1 MKLIALLRGDVR
13 VQFKYGFYLLYL
25 FFALFYIGL
34 LAALPQAWR
43 QTAAVL
49 MVFSDPAA
57 LGLFFMG
64 ALVLFEKSERVLD
77 SLAVAPIKVRDYV
90 LSKLLSLA
98 LISTLVALMIGAFGD
113 ILTSPLYF
121 LAGVLLGS
129 CLFSA
134 LGLMVAVRIATLN
147 EFIIFTVPIQIAANI
162 PAVAYI
168 AGWQPV
174 WLLLHPGVCMIE
186 LFNAGPYAP
195 VALLVLTAWTIPV
208 VLFTGRVVKRA
219 FASLGGVKL

>member
-1 MKLIALLRGDVR
+1 MKLMALLHGDVR
-13 VQFKYGFYLLYL
+13 VQFKYGFYLLDL
-25 FFALFYIGL
+25 FFSLFYIGL
-34 LAALPQAWR
+34 LAAFPQAWR

-77 SLAVAPIKVRDYV
+77 SLAIAPVKVRDYV

-98 LISTLVALMIGAFGD
+98 LISTLVALAIGAFGG
-113 ILTSPLYF
+113 IVASPLYF
-121 LAGVLLGS
+121 LAGVMLGS

-134 LGLMVAVRIATLN
+134 LGLMVAARIATLN
-147 EFIIFTVPIQIAANI
+147 QFIVFTVPIQIATNI
-162 PAVAYI
+162 PAIAYI

-186 LFNAGPYAP
+186 LLNAGPYAP
-195 VALLVLTAWTIPV
+195 VALLVLAAWTIPV
-208 VLFTGRVVKRA
+208 VACTSRVVGRA
-219 FASLGGVKL
+219 FEALGGVKL

>member
-1 MKLIALLRGDVR
+1 MKLLALMRGDVR

-25 FFALFYIGL
+25 FFSLFYIGL
-34 LAALPQAWR
+34 LAAFPQDWR

-77 SLAVAPIKVRDYV
+77 SLAVAPIAVRDYV
-90 LSKLLSLA
+90 LSKLLSVA
-98 LISTLVALMIGAFGD
+98 LISTLVALTIGAFGG

-121 LAGVLLGS
+121 LASVLLGS

-134 LGLMVAVRIATLN
+134 LGLMVAVRISTLN
-147 EFIIFTVPIQIAANI
+147 QFVIFTVPIQVFTNI

-168 AGWQPV
+168 LGWRPI

-208 VLFTGRVVKRA
+208 VVYTAQVVERA
-219 FASLGGVKL
+219 FESLGGVKL